1 MDSLK
6 KVIKPY
12 NVKLKNINVYKKR
25 GNNAI
30 NQLKD
35 KFDFNNT
42 EFMNF
47 QGIGNFM
54 LMSNKS
60 KLIKDAAYYLY
71 TPERKRQ
78 ES

>member
-1 MDSLK
+1 
-6 KVIKPY
+6 
-12 NVKLKNINVYKKR
+12 
-25 GNNAI
+25 
-30 NQLKD
+30 
-35 KFDFNNT
+35 
-42 EFMNF
+42 MNF

>member
-12 NVKLKNINVYKKR
+12 NVKLKNINVYKKE
-25 GNNAI
+25 AI
-30 NQLKD
+30 MQLI
-35 KFDFNNT
+35 NLRINLILIIL
-42 EFMNF
+42 NF